1 MIQAKGLWTNELQ
14 QELEVTASRIRAA
27 QLAQQAYID
36 HGEEHATIEVADGV
50 PNSEM

>member
-36 HGEEHATIEVADGV
+36 HGEGHATIEVADGV